1 MPNPE
6 EDGLVDLFVQVSRD
20 PDGRLNGNVVP
31 RGSKMRRSFSG
42 TLELLKVLED
52 FVIPA
57 TSSDQMNQGPQD
69 TARRKP

>member
-1 MPNPE
+1 M
-6 EDGLVDLFVQVSRD
+6 DLFVQVSRD

-31 RGSKMRRSFSG
+31 RGSSTCRSFSG

-57 TSSDQMNQGPQD
+57 TGGDEANQGHRC
-69 TARRKP
+69 T

>member
-1 MPNPE
+1 
-6 EDGLVDLFVQVSRD
+6 VDLFVQVTRD

-31 RGSKMRRSFSG
+31 KGSGMRRSFSG

-57 TSSDQMNQGPQD
+57 TGGDESNQGNRCP
-69 TARRKP
+69 